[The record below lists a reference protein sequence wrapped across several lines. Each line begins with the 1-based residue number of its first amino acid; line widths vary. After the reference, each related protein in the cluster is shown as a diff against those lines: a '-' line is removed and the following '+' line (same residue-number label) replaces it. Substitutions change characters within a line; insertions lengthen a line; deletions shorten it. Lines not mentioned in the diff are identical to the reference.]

1 MTDLTKITPLARETM
16 RKVHDLLLY
25 CARFFENTHMKMTQ
39 NSVSHPLL
47 QHHMHSDSA
56 DSPTQKKTDTPTNL
70 QMVTLSHLKY
80 VCYNVNQSLF
90 STNKRKEVA
99 TMSTQAD
106 HVIEAAK
113 QLSLDELKTVSER
126 ILDMFHDR
134 KWDELLATPESDAYL
149 EKLEEELK
157 ADIAAGR
164 IIKYIPGKSLAELFG
179 PEI

>member
-1 MTDLTKITPLARETM
+1 
-16 RKVHDLLLY
+16 
-25 CARFFENTHMKMTQ
+25 
-39 NSVSHPLL
+39 
-47 QHHMHSDSA
+47 
-56 DSPTQKKTDTPTNL
+56 
-70 QMVTLSHLKY
+70 
-80 VCYNVNQSLF
+80 
-90 STNKRKEVA
+90 
-99 TMSTQAD
+99 MSTQAD